1 MKILAAEWQEVF
13 SRSWNSERPLVFA
26 HVVLMKTLGICKA
39 KEILTRITRQMDL
52 WERGLPAGLVGG
64 YDAEGG
70 AREGKATSGGEEE
83 DKSVTRSYH
92 DTVLT
97 GNLRQA
103 VCQATER
110 ERGRCLLP
118 DNQCTKT
125 GRPVAEVL
133 QEKHLDM

>member
-1 MKILAAEWQEVF
+1 MEILAAEWQEAL
-13 SRSWNSERPLVFA
+13 SRSWNSERPFFFA

-52 WERGLPAGLVGG
+52 WERGLHVGLVG
-64 YDAEGG
+64 YYNAEGG
-70 AREGKATSGGEEE
+70 TREGRAASGGEEE
-83 DKSVTRSYH
+83 DKSVARSYH

-118 DNQCTKT
+118 DDQCTKT